1 MTELITLIVYF
12 SLIIAAFKRMQ
23 PEHFKLVVHSIV
35 WAFKHTMR
43 NISEIGL
50 QITLELL
57 QQINH
62 DNSDVANSFY
72 QSYFLYLLQDLLYIL
87 TDTFHKSGALEES
100 KYLLYPNHKF

>member
-1 MTELITLIVYF
+1 
-12 SLIIAAFKRMQ
+12 MQ

-87 TDTFHKSGALEES
+87 TDTFHKSG
-100 KYLLYPNHKF
+100 K